1 MDIREILQ
9 AAIQR
14 TQQPKMTALQA
25 PQAKGQV
32 GSFDVE
38 NLLLNKADDLS
49 IDHSKSEWKVSPEN
63 DKEDALKVI
72 AHVKKQFDIAYTS
85 RLEMEL
91 EWTQALAFFEGRQWF
106 RINSQTRNLVNLQNP
121 NEGARYV
128 TVNKMR
134 PLIDGVV
141 GKLTQCAPDAR
152 AVPLSYSEFDQ
163 KASEEANFIAGHYTR
178 KFGRETQ
185 TKERVRWACVTGTSF
200 VKVWW
205 NAKAEQVVPEYSIMD
220 GSVTGFKSMAIGD
233 VEEQIVPCFNIY
245 LDPVAQT
252 DDQVRWLIHAS
263 IRPLSWFVD
272 SYGEAGK
279 KVVPDA
285 IAGDNAGYV
294 DAYLEGLGNTGYGWV
309 QPSSARLNNADHK
322 RKAAVVYEYWEKP
335 TEQYPEGRFIVSTNG
350 ALLYAGVWPYEKKDE
365 FPFIPLRWQPRSGT
379 PYGHSLGFD
388 LCPLQL
394 TYNRLY
400 SRAVEQ
406 FETTKDYVMVE
417 RNSNIGADAFNNTS
431 DDIEDKNRTYRKVY
445 FNRGTHPPQIMRA
458 PGISG
463 DLFPFMQTVEKD
475 MMDVAGLH
483 DVSQG
488 QAQAGTPAESVKLLQ
503 RADNTQ
509 HSYIRADIEI
519 SIAKIKEWEIALVK
533 EFAPAPFVGSVDDQI
548 NSKSPAQQG
557 IVDFQAIREG
567 GLYKVVYV
575 PGSSQEDSPDQKL
588 QKIAALRQMGLFGDP
603 ADPETNALVVKML
616 QLPETGEIL
625 EHLARQAEK
634 QQQQQQQMMEMQQ
647 QQQQMQQQQ
656 MEQQGQPRGPQYD
669 PEAEGHRAELD
680 MQKQTTLSEQ
690 KAQMEQAKM
699 QMQSQQKQEEYAAQ
713 KIADIN
719 HAMAMQAISPEPKQS
734 STSGGKQKPR
744 PANKN

>member
-680 MQKQTTLSEQ
+680 MQKQTTLAEQ

-719 HAMAMQAISPEPKQS
+719 HAMAMQAVSPEPKQS

>member
-1 MDIREILQ
+1 
-9 AAIQR
+9 
-14 TQQPKMTALQA
+14 
-25 PQAKGQV
+25 
-32 GSFDVE
+32 
-38 NLLLNKADDLS
+38 
-49 IDHSKSEWKVSPEN
+49 
-63 DKEDALKVI
+63 
-72 AHVKKQFDIAYTS
+72 
-85 RLEMEL
+85 
-91 EWTQALAFFEGRQWF
+91 
-106 RINSQTRNLVNLQNP
+106 
-121 NEGARYV
+121 
-128 TVNKMR
+128 
-134 PLIDGVV
+134 
-141 GKLTQCAPDAR
+141 
-152 AVPLSYSEFDQ
+152 
-163 KASEEANFIAGHYTR
+163 
-178 KFGRETQ
+178 
-185 TKERVRWACVTGTSF
+185 
-200 VKVWW
+200 
-205 NAKAEQVVPEYSIMD
+205 
-220 GSVTGFKSMAIGD
+220 
-233 VEEQIVPCFNIY
+233 
-245 LDPVAQT
+245 
-252 DDQVRWLIHAS
+252 
-263 IRPLSWFVD
+263 
-272 SYGEAGK
+272 
-279 KVVPDA
+279 
-285 IAGDNAGYV
+285 
-294 DAYLEGLGNTGYGWV
+294 
-309 QPSSARLNNADHK
+309 LNNSDHK

-335 TEQYPEGRFIVSTNG
+335 TEQYPNGRFIVSTNS
-350 ALLYAGVWPYEKKDE
+350 ALLYAGEWPYEKKDE
-365 FPFIPLRWQPRSGT
+365 FPFIALRWQPRSGT

-458 PGISG
+458 PGVSG

-548 NSKSPAQQG
+548 NSKAPAQQG

-634 QQQQQQQMMEMQQ
+634 QQMQQQQMMEMQQ
-647 QQQQMQQQQ
+647 QQMMAQQQQ
-656 MEQQGQPRGPQYD
+656 PQGQQYD

-680 MQKQTTLSEQ
+680 MQKQTMLAEQ

-719 HAMAMQAISPEPKQS
+719 HAMAMQAVSPEPKQS
-734 STSGGKQKPR
+734 STSGGKQTPR
-744 PANKN
+744 PANKK